1 MTRSPRPGLAVAVA
15 VAGAVALATARG
27 DPTSSFGGGGLV
39 PSVLEAAAGVCL
51 LAVGLTALGRDRE
64 RSIGALLVAA
74 AAAWFLIDFN
84 NPGAGAAVFTLG
96 LVLATAAPAV
106 VAHVVL
112 SDPDGGLRSWPAR
125 AAVGLGYF
133 LTLGVL
139 GVASAVVFEP
149 RAEECLQCPRNLLLV
164 AGDRQ
169 LHGDLSH
176 VGVDGTLVWSLLVLV
191 LLSTRFV
198 RSSPARRRA
207 RGPLLAA
214 GGLYIALVA
223 VDLMHSAQRGYL
235 SNDSV
240 DQQLWTGQ
248 AIALLLLAGGVAAA
262 WWRARRRRFQIARLV
277 VELGATPPPDGL
289 RDALAALLD
298 DPTLELSYPLADGR
312 VVDGHGRSARVQG
325 QTTALVRGEETVALL
340 SHRPGLFADGAI
352 AAEVAGAARLA
363 LENERLQAEARA
375 RLEDLRAA
383 RARVV
388 AAGDAAR
395 RQLERDLHDGAQPRL
410 VALLLATALHRSRHG
425 TRTDHR
431 IDELQAELELAL
443 EELRQIAQG
452 AFPALLGAEGLAVA
466 LQELSEEPSSP
477 LELSAVTAERF
488 ESRLETTAYFVVA
501 EAIRLAAPGRV
512 AVRAE
517 RHNSRLVIELQ
528 TDNTPSG
535 TIDLEDRVG
544 AVDGTLSILR
554 RDDGRTTLQ
563 AELPCGS

>member
-1 MTRSPRPGLAVAVA
+1 MTRSLRPGLAVAVA
-15 VAGAVALATARG
+15 VVGAVALATARG
-27 DPTSSFGGGGLV
+27 DPASSFGGGGLV
-39 PSVLEAAAGVCL
+39 PSVLDASAGACL
-51 LAVGLTALGRDRE
+51 LVVGLTALGRERE

-74 AAAWFLIDFN
+74 SAAWFFIDFN

-112 SDPDGGLRSWPAR
+112 NHPEGGLRSWPAR
-125 AAVGLGYF
+125 AAVGLGYS

-164 AGDRQ
+164 TGDRQ
-169 LHGDLSH
+169 LHGDLSR
-176 VGVDGTLVWSLLVLV
+176 VGVDGALVWSLLVLV
-191 LLSTRFV
+191 LLFARFV

-214 GGLYIALVA
+214 GALYLALVA
-223 VDLMHSAQRGYL
+223 VDLMHSAERGYL

-248 AIALLLLAGGVAAA
+248 AIALVALAAGVAVA
-262 WWRARRRRFQIARLV
+262 WWRARRRRFRVARLV

-298 DPTLELSYPLADGR
+298 DPTLELAYPLADGR
-312 VVDGHGRSARVQG
+312 VVDGHGRSARLQG

-340 SHRPGLFADGAI
+340 LHRPGLFADGEVP
-352 AAEVAGAARLA
+352 AEVAGAARLA
-363 LENERLQAEARA
+363 LDNERLQAEARA
-375 RLEDLRAA
+375 KLGDLRAA

-388 AAGDAAR
+388 AAGDTAR
-395 RQLERDLHDGAQPRL
+395 RRLERDLHDGAQPRL
-410 VALLLATALHRSRHG
+410 VALLLATALHRSRQDG
-425 TRTDHR
+425 TDHR
-431 IDELQAELELAL
+431 VDELQAELEVAVD
-443 EELRQIAQG
+443 ELRQIAQG
-452 AFPALLGAEGLAVA
+452 AFPALLGTEGLAVA
-466 LQELSEEPSSP
+466 LQELSEESSSP
-477 LELSAVTAERF
+477 LELTAVTAERF

-517 RHNSRLVIELQ
+517 RHDSRLVIELQ
-528 TDNTPSG
+528 TDTAPAA
-535 TIDLEDRVG
+535 TVDLEDRVG

-554 RDDGRTTLQ
+554 RDDGRTTMQ